1 MNLHRTP
8 DDVSRSQLLEVGS
21 CSDLHFQDLVERP
34 RSKISI
40 RTDNTVT

>member
-1 MNLHRTP
+1 MTLHRTP

-21 CSDLHFQDLVERP
+21 CSDLQDLVERP

>member
-1 MNLHRTP
+1 MTFLRTP

-21 CSDLHFQDLVERP
+21 CSDLLQDLVERP